1 MTRSALIVD
10 DHPDIR
16 KLIRMTMK
24 AEGFE
29 LHEADNGED
38 AWRIA
43 RVLYPSIVLLDAM
56 MPGSLDGYQVCEKIK
71 ADTTLKLR
79 TKVIMLTARGQTA
92 DVERGHAVGCDAYMV
107 KPFSPLAL
115 RDLIDKLVGP
125 PVISV

>member
-16 KLIRMTMK
+16 KLLMMTLR
-24 AEGFE
+24 AQGFD
-29 LHEADNGED
+29 LHETDNGED

-43 RVLYPSIVLLDAM
+43 RKLRPSIVLLDAM

-71 ADTTLKLR
+71 TDATLKLS
-79 TKVIMLTARGQTA
+79 TKVVMLTARGQVS
-92 DVERGHAVGCDAYMV
+92 DVERGHAAGCDAYMV

-115 RDLIDKLVGP
+115 LSLIAQLVK
-125 PVISV
+125 

>member
-10 DHPDIR
+10 DQPDIR
-16 KLIRMTMK
+16 KLIMMTMR

-43 RVLYPSIVLLDAM
+43 RNLRPSIVLLDAM

-71 ADTTLKLR
+71 NSPMLQLS
-79 TKVIMLTARGQTA
+79 TKVVMLTARGLTS
-92 DVERGHAVGCDAYMV
+92 DMERGHAAGCDAYMV

-115 RDLIDKLVGP
+115 LELVDRL
-125 PVISV
+125 VS